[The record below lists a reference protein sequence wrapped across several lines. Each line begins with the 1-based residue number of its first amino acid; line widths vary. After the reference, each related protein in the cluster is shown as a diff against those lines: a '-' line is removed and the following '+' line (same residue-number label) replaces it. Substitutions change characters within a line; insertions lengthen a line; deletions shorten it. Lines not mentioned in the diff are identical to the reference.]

1 VQKQRG
7 EPDGSA
13 GRLSPLWVV
22 VLAAATVAAISMGL
36 RQVVGLYMVPLTEAI
51 GVGRTAFGL
60 AIAVANIVWGL
71 AAPVAGAVAD
81 KYGTGRIVLFGA
93 VTTVVGL
100 LLLQSARSEAHLL
113 LSGLF
118 LGLGVAGSGTGAMVG
133 AVGRRAPAERRT
145 QAIAA
150 VGIGGG
156 FGMLVALPYTHLLM
170 ETLGWQTSLVVL
182 AATAALILPLAVP
195 LSGRPTASS
204 GDTQRIGAALHEAAR
219 HPGFWLLNAGFF
231 VCGFHIVFYATH
243 LPAYV
248 ADKGLGPEV
257 GVVGLT
263 LIGVGNLIGTWLAGE
278 WGCRWPLRYG
288 LSLIYG
294 LRALVFVG
302 FLALPTTMTTV
313 AVLSLAF
320 GMLWLSTVPLT
331 SGLVA
336 VFFGPRWMTM
346 LYGIVFLSHQAGAF
360 LGAWLG
366 GVIFDRLQSYD
377 AMWWI
382 SVALGIFAA
391 LVNVPI
397 VEKPVVRLA
406 NPTPDTSPTTSK

>member
-1 VQKQRG
+1 MQKQSG
-7 EPDGSA
+7 HAAD
-13 GRLSPLWVV
+13 RLSPLWLV
-22 VLAAATVAAISMGL
+22 VLAAAAVAAISMGL
-36 RQVVGLYMVPLTEAI
+36 RQVVGLYMVPVTEGI
-51 GVGRTAFGL
+51 GVGRSAFGL

-71 AAPVAGAVAD
+71 TAPVAGAVAD

-93 VTTVVGL
+93 ATTVIGL
-100 LLLQSARSEAHLL
+100 LLLYAATSEVQLI
-113 LSGLF
+113 LSGVL

-133 AVGRRAPAERRT
+133 AVGRRAPPERRT

-156 FGMLVALPYTHLLM
+156 FGMLIALPYTHLLM
-170 ETLGWQTSLVVL
+170 EALGWQGSLVVL
-182 AATAALILPLAVP
+182 AATAALMLPLALP
-195 LSGRPTASS
+195 LAGRPAD
-204 GDTQRIGAALHEAAR
+204 GPHDAQRLGEALREAAR
-219 HPGFWLLNAGFF
+219 HPSFWLLNAGFF

-243 LPAYV
+243 LPAFV
-248 ADKGLGPEV
+248 ADQGLGPEV
-257 GVVGLT
+257 GVLGLA
-263 LIGVGNLIGTWLAGE
+263 LIGVGNLLGTWLAGE
-278 WGCRWPLRYG
+278 WGRYWPQRYG

-294 LRALVFVG
+294 LRAAMFVG
-302 FLALPTTMTTV
+302 FLALPITMTTV
-313 AVLSLAF
+313 AALSFLF

-336 VFFGPRWMTM
+336 TFFGTRWMTM

-382 SVALGIFAA
+382 SIALGVLAA
-391 LVNVPI
+391 LINVPI
-397 VEKPVVRLA
+397 VEKPVARLA
-406 NPTPDTSPTTSK
+406 KVA

>member
-1 VQKQRG
+1 MQKQSG
-7 EPDGSA
+7 HAAD
-13 GRLSPLWVV
+13 RLSPLWLV
-22 VLAAATVAAISMGL
+22 VLAAAAVAAISMGL
-36 RQVVGLYMVPLTEAI
+36 RQVVGLYMVPVTEGI
-51 GVGRTAFGL
+51 GVGRSAFGL

-71 AAPVAGAVAD
+71 TAPVAGAVAD

-93 VTTVVGL
+93 ATTVIGL
-100 LLLQSARSEAHLL
+100 LLLYAATSEVQLI
-113 LSGLF
+113 LSGVL

-133 AVGRRAPAERRT
+133 AVGRRAPPERRT

-156 FGMLVALPYTHLLM
+156 FGMLIALPYTHLLM
-170 ETLGWQTSLVVL
+170 EALGWQGSLVVL
-182 AATAALILPLAVP
+182 AVTAALMLPLALP
-195 LSGRPTASS
+195 LAGRPAD
-204 GDTQRIGAALHEAAR
+204 GPHDAQRLGEALHEAAR
-219 HPGFWLLNAGFF
+219 HPSFWLLNAGFF

-243 LPAYV
+243 LPAFV
-248 ADKGLGPEV
+248 ADQGLGPEV
-257 GVVGLT
+257 GVVGLA
-263 LIGVGNLIGTWLAGE
+263 LIGVGNLLGTWLAGE
-278 WGCRWPLRYG
+278 WGRYWPQRYG

-294 LRALVFVG
+294 LRAAMFVG
-302 FLALPTTMTTV
+302 FLALPITMTTV
-313 AVLSLAF
+313 AALSFLF

-336 VFFGPRWMTM
+336 TFFGTRWMTM

-382 SVALGIFAA
+382 SIALGVLAA
-391 LVNVPI
+391 LINVPI
-397 VEKPVVRLA
+397 VEKPVARLA
-406 NPTPDTSPTTSK
+406 KVA

>member
-1 VQKQRG
+1 MQNQRG
-7 EPDGSA
+7 ERDGVA
-13 GRLSPLWVV
+13 GRLSPLWMV

-36 RQVVGLYMVPLTEAI
+36 RQVVGLYMVPVTETI
-51 GVGRTAFGL
+51 GVGRTAFSL

-71 AAPVAGAVAD
+71 TAPVAGAIAD
-81 KYGTGRIVLFGA
+81 KSGTGRIVVFGA
-93 VTTVVGL
+93 ATTIAGL
-100 LLLQSARSEAHLL
+100 LVLYGAQSEVHLL
-113 LSGLF
+113 LSGVF

-133 AVGRRAPAERRT
+133 AVGRRAPPERRT

-156 FGMLVALPYTHLLM
+156 FGMLIALPYTHLLM
-170 ETLGWQTSLVVL
+170 EALGWQASLVVL
-182 AATAALILPLAVP
+182 AATAALMLALAVP
-195 LSGRPTASS
+195 LAGRPVASPHES
-204 GDTQRIGAALHEAAR
+204 QRLGEALHEAAR
-219 HPGFWLLNAGFF
+219 HPSFWLLNTGFF

-243 LPAYV
+243 LPALV

-257 GVVGLT
+257 GVIGLA

-278 WGCRWPLRYG
+278 WGRHWPQRYG

-294 LRALVFVG
+294 LRALVFLG
-302 FLALPTTMTTV
+302 FLLLPITMTTV
-313 AVLSLAF
+313 AVLSFAF

-336 VFFGPRWMTM
+336 TFFGTKWMTM

-382 SVALGIFAA
+382 SVALGILAA

-397 VEKPVVRLA
+397 VEKPVARLA
-406 NPTPDTSPTTSK
+406 RPTPSA

>member
-1 VQKQRG
+1 MQKQSG
-7 EPDGSA
+7 HAAD
-13 GRLSPLWVV
+13 RLSPLWLV
-22 VLAAATVAAISMGL
+22 VLAAAAVAAISMGL
-36 RQVVGLYMVPLTEAI
+36 RQVVGLYMVPVTEGI
-51 GVGRTAFGL
+51 GVGRSAFGL

-71 AAPVAGAVAD
+71 TAPVAGAVAD

-93 VTTVVGL
+93 ATTVIGL
-100 LLLQSARSEAHLL
+100 LLLYAATSEVQLI
-113 LSGLF
+113 LSGVL

-133 AVGRRAPAERRT
+133 AVGRRAPPERRT

-156 FGMLVALPYTHLLM
+156 FGMLIALPYTHLLM
-170 ETLGWQTSLVVL
+170 EALGWQGSLVVL
-182 AATAALILPLAVP
+182 AVTAALMLPLALP
-195 LSGRPTASS
+195 LAGRPAA
-204 GDTQRIGAALHEAAR
+204 GPHDAQRLGEALREAAR
-219 HPGFWLLNAGFF
+219 HPSFWLLNAGFF

-243 LPAYV
+243 LPAFV
-248 ADKGLGPEV
+248 ADQGLGPEV
-257 GVVGLT
+257 GVLGLA
-263 LIGVGNLIGTWLAGE
+263 LIGVGNLLGTWLAGE
-278 WGCRWPLRYG
+278 WGRYWPQRYG

-294 LRALVFVG
+294 LRAAMFVG
-302 FLALPTTMTTV
+302 FLALPITMTTV
-313 AVLSLAF
+313 AALSFLF

-336 VFFGPRWMTM
+336 TFFGTRWMTM

-382 SVALGIFAA
+382 SIALGVLAA
-391 LVNVPI
+391 LINVPI
-397 VEKPVVRLA
+397 VEKPVARLA
-406 NPTPDTSPTTSK
+406 KVA

>member
-1 VQKQRG
+1 MQKQSG
-7 EPDGSA
+7 HAAD
-13 GRLSPLWVV
+13 RLSPLWLV
-22 VLAAATVAAISMGL
+22 VLAAAAVAAISMGL
-36 RQVVGLYMVPLTEAI
+36 RQVVGLYMVPVTEGI
-51 GVGRTAFGL
+51 GVGRSAFGL

-71 AAPVAGAVAD
+71 TAPVAGAVAD

-93 VTTVVGL
+93 ATTVIGL
-100 LLLQSARSEAHLL
+100 LLLYAATSEVQLI
-113 LSGLF
+113 LSGVL

-133 AVGRRAPAERRT
+133 AVGRRAPPERRT

-156 FGMLVALPYTHLLM
+156 FGMLIALPYTHLLM
-170 ETLGWQTSLVVL
+170 EALGWQGSLVVL
-182 AATAALILPLAVP
+182 AVTAALMLPLALP
-195 LSGRPTASS
+195 LAGRPAD
-204 GDTQRIGAALHEAAR
+204 GPHDAQRLGEALREAAR
-219 HPGFWLLNAGFF
+219 HPSFWLLNAGFF

-243 LPAYV
+243 LPAFV
-248 ADKGLGPEV
+248 ADQGLGPEV
-257 GVVGLT
+257 GVLGLA
-263 LIGVGNLIGTWLAGE
+263 LIGVGNLLGTWLAGE
-278 WGCRWPLRYG
+278 WGRYWPQRYG

-294 LRALVFVG
+294 LRAAMFVG
-302 FLALPTTMTTV
+302 FLALPITMTTV
-313 AVLSLAF
+313 AALSFLF

-336 VFFGPRWMTM
+336 TFFGTRWMTM

-382 SVALGIFAA
+382 SIALGVLAA
-391 LVNVPI
+391 LINVPI
-397 VEKPVVRLA
+397 VEKPVARLA
-406 NPTPDTSPTTSK
+406 KVA

>member
-1 VQKQRG
+1 MQKQSG
-7 EPDGSA
+7 HAAD
-13 GRLSPLWVV
+13 RLSPLWLV
-22 VLAAATVAAISMGL
+22 VLAAAAVAAISMGL
-36 RQVVGLYMVPLTEAI
+36 RQVVGLYMVPVTEGI
-51 GVGRTAFGL
+51 GVGRSAFGL

-71 AAPVAGAVAD
+71 TAPVAGAVAD

-93 VTTVVGL
+93 ATTVSGL
-100 LLLQSARSEAHLL
+100 LLLYAATSEVQLI
-113 LSGLF
+113 LSGVL

-133 AVGRRAPAERRT
+133 AVGRRAPPERRT

-156 FGMLVALPYTHLLM
+156 FGMLIALPYTHLLM
-170 ETLGWQTSLVVL
+170 EALGWQGSLVVL
-182 AATAALILPLAVP
+182 AVTAALMLPLALP
-195 LSGRPTASS
+195 LAGRPAA
-204 GDTQRIGAALHEAAR
+204 GPHDAQRLGEALREAAR
-219 HPGFWLLNAGFF
+219 HPSFWLLNAGFF

-243 LPAYV
+243 LPAFV
-248 ADKGLGPEV
+248 ADQGLGPEV
-257 GVVGLT
+257 GVLGLA
-263 LIGVGNLIGTWLAGE
+263 LIGVGNLLGTWLAGE
-278 WGCRWPLRYG
+278 WGRYWPQRYG

-294 LRALVFVG
+294 LRAAMFVG
-302 FLALPTTMTTV
+302 FLALPITMTTV
-313 AVLSLAF
+313 AALSFLF

-336 VFFGPRWMTM
+336 TFFGTRWMTM

-382 SVALGIFAA
+382 SIALGVLAA
-391 LVNVPI
+391 LINVPI
-397 VEKPVVRLA
+397 VEKPVARLA
-406 NPTPDTSPTTSK
+406 KVA